1 MKIDTYFPYRLVQL
15 ARAVDESMTSTHAAR
30 FGLCPDE
37 WRVLSAAAEVDPAPT
52 REIARLAELD
62 KVAISRA
69 ASKLEERGLIRRHEA
84 REDRRIK
91 IIHLTEAGREMVADA
106 ERIVREREAWL
117 LEGLTEQERASV
129 NGLIDKLAE
138 RAEAMCKGDARPKAR
153 LEGAGGLEALPGI
166 VVDFE
171 RAVAH

>member
-1 MKIDTYFPYRLVQL
+1 MRIDAYFPYRLVHL
-15 ARAVDESMTSTHAAR
+15 ARAVDESMTSLHATR

-52 REIARLAELD
+52 RDIAELAGLD

-91 IIHLTEAGREMVADA
+91 IIHLTPAGKKVVEDA
-106 ERIVREREAWL
+106 EAIVREREAWL
-117 LEGLTEQERASV
+117 LEGLTPQERALVS
-129 NGLIDKLAE
+129 GMIDKLTE
-138 RAEAMCKGDARPKAR
+138 RADALCNAALRSRPHLEEAREFEPLAGVAR
-153 LEGAGGLEALPGI
+153 GF
-166 VVDFE
+166 D
-171 RAVAH
+171 RAMAI